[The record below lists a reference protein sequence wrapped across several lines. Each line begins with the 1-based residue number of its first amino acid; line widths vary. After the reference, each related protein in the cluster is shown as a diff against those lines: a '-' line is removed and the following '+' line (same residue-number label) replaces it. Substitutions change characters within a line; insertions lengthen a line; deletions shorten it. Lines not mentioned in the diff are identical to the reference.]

1 MLSLAQAIRISL
13 GSIGSSKLRSGLT
26 TLGIIIGVAAVIAN
40 VSLGASFNQFFNDE
54 IGAVGSNFIVIYSQN
69 DNVFFD
75 SQLELIRNTP
85 GVVGVSPINQQMAQ
99 VTYLS
104 TSRQIDIQGVNS
116 DYAEVANFK
125 MDSGSFLDDNDQYV
139 AVLGSE
145 VAYEKFDKKIS
156 LKNPIEI
163 TFRLEDG
170 GVVTQKFI
178 VKGIV
183 QDPNTT
189 FAQTGVEPEVRIF
202 IPIDTMNEILGIDYY
217 GGFFIKAESLEA
229 VGPTGEEIDKR
240 LARSLGVPNR
250 DLENPDA
257 KPYVLFDQIEILE
270 QTNQLSAA
278 LTALLTSVALISLI
292 VGSIGIMNIMLVTVA
307 ERTREIGLLKS
318 LGFSEKDVLS
328 LFIIESMIVGLIG
341 GIFGTALG
349 MGTATIANSFLDL
362 PNIFPLSLIFLGF
375 FVSLLVGLVAGV
387 YPARKAARMDPVE
400 ALRKE

>member
-1 MLSLAQAIRISL
+1 MLSLKESLGISL

-69 DNVFFD
+69 NNVFFEN
-75 SQLELIRNTP
+75 QLEIIENTP

-104 TSRQIDIQGVNS
+104 TSRQIDIQGVTS

-125 MDSGSFLDDNDQYV
+125 MESGSFLDDNDQYV
-139 AVLGSE
+139 AVLGAE
-145 VAYEKFDKKIS
+145 VANEKFDRKIS
-156 LKNPIEI
+156 VKNPIEI
-163 TFRLEDG
+163 TFRREDG
-170 GVVTQKFI
+170 GIVTQKFI
-178 VKGIV
+178 VKGVV

-189 FAQTGVEPEVRIF
+189 FAQTGVEPEIRIF

-240 LARSLGVPNR
+240 LARSLGVPSR
-250 DLENPDA
+250 DLENDDA
-257 KPYVLFDQIEILE
+257 KPYVLFDQLEILE
-270 QTNQLSAA
+270 QTNQLSDA
-278 LTALLTSVALISLI
+278 LTVLLTSVALISLI

-307 ERTREIGLLKS
+307 ERTNEIGLLKA
-318 LGFSEKDVLS
+318 LGYTKNDILA
-328 LFIIESMIVGLIG
+328 LFIIESMVVGLIG
-341 GIFGTALG
+341 GILGTIMGVAAALVV
-349 MGTATIANSFLDL
+349 NYYLEL
-362 PNIFPLSLIFLGF
+362 PNIFPIGQIVLGF
-375 FVSLLVGLVAGV
+375 VVAITVGLIAGV
-387 YPARKAARMDPVE
+387 YPANKAANMNPVE

>member
-1 MLSLAQAIRISL
+1 MLSLRQSLSISL
-13 GSIGSSKLRSGLT
+13 GSIGSSKLRSALT

-40 VSLGASFNQFFNDE
+40 VTLGASFNQYFTDE

-69 DNVFFD
+69 TNLFYDN
-75 SQLELIRNTP
+75 QLDLIRNTP
-85 GVVGVSPINQQMAQ
+85 GVAGASPINQQMAR

-104 TSRQIDIQGVNS
+104 TSRQIDIQGVNE
-116 DYAEVANFK
+116 DYDEVANIRMESGEFLT
-125 MDSGSFLDDNDQYV
+125 DSDRYV
-139 AVLGSE
+139 AVLGAD
-145 VAYEKFDKKIS
+145 VANEKFGKKIS
-156 LKNPIEI
+156 VKNPIEI
-163 TFRLEDG
+163 TFRREDG

-178 VKGIV
+178 VKGVI

-189 FAQTGVEPEVRIF
+189 FAQTGVEPEIRIF

-217 GGFFIKAESLEA
+217 GGFFIKAESLD
-229 VGPTGEEIDKR
+229 VVRSTGDEIDRR

-250 DLENPDA
+250 DLENDDA

-270 QTNQLSAA
+270 QTDQLSAA

-307 ERTREIGLLKS
+307 ERTREIGLMKA
-318 LGFSEKDVLS
+318 LGFTKKDVLA

-341 GIFGTALG
+341 GILGVTMGVAAALLV
-349 MGTATIANSFLDL
+349 NSYLEL
-362 PNIFPLSLIFLGF
+362 PNIFPAGQIAIGF
-375 FVSLLVGLVAGV
+375 VVAVGVGLIAGV
-387 YPARKAARMDPVE
+387 YPANKAARMDPVE